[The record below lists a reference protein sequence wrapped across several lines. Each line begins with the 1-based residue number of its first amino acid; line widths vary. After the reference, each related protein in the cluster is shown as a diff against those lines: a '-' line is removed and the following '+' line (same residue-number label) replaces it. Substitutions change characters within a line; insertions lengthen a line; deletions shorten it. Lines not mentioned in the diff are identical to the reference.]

1 MNQLEEITKYVEARC
16 QENERLTFGST
27 YRHGAWQEDLWI
39 LAELDRMRESSKST
53 EPDTEYIRKDALLEW
68 AKDTLELA
76 AHTSPV
82 TDRDILGYMKGISA
96 VLEKIKSL

>member
-68 AKDTLELA
+68 ASQKKTEAELIIPD
-76 AHTSPV
+76 SNE
-82 TDRDILGYMKGISA
+82 LYGYMNAIKA
-96 VLEKIKSL
+96 LLTKLESL